1 MRRQGYPYLIV
12 GITGNVSTRD
22 MKEYVDAGA
31 DAVLAKPMK
40 ADTIDH
46 LLVLLETAG
55 PKSLWGSDETLKFD
69 SVGVHWVP
77 TTRSGNI

>member
-1 MRRQGYPYLIV
+1 M

-46 LLVLLETAG
+46 LLCLLETKGPRSMWSAG
-55 PKSLWGSDETLKFD
+55 ETLKVD
-69 SVGVHWVP
+69 SDGVRWVP
-77 TTRSGNI
+77 STTMTNGSN